1 MTPDRLAIRS
11 QTIEVNGWPMFFR
24 ASAGAV
30 PAGRPAVV
38 FVHGFV
44 VASSYMLPTAEH
56 LATDFQI
63 FAPDLPGFGE
73 SRGPKRALDV
83 AGLGA
88 ALAGWIAAQNL
99 KEVALLANSFGC
111 QVAVECVLASP
122 GRISHLILQG
132 PTTDPAAR
140 TLLGQ
145 LREWFRNSRFEPPVR
160 ATMLLDYWKAGLPR
174 VLATARYLLRDAI
187 EQKLPRVHVPT
198 LVVRGELDPLVP
210 EPWAEEVVRLLPEG
224 RLVTI
229 AGAAHTVVYFAPR
242 ECAQVV
248 RGFLLGGEP
257 AGETTRGR
265 A

>member
-1 MTPDRLAIRS
+1 MTSDRLAIRS
-11 QTIEVNGWPMFFR
+11 QTIEVNGWPMSFR

-56 LATDFQI
+56 LAADFQI

-88 ALAGWIAAQNL
+88 ALAGWIAALNL
-99 KEVALLANSFGC
+99 KRVALLANSFGC

-140 TLLGQ
+140 TLFGQ
-145 LREWFRNSRFEPPVR
+145 LREWIRNSRFEPPVR

-210 EPWAEEVVRLLPEG
+210 EPWAEEVVRLLPKG

-242 ECAQVV
+242 ECAEVV
-248 RGFLLGGEP
+248 RGFLLEGEP
-257 AGETTRGR
+257 AGEMTRGW